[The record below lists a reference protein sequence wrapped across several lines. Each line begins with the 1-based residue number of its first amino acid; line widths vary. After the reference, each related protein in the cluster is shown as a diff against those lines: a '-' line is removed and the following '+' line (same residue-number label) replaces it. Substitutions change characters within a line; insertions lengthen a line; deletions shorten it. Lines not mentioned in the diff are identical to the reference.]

1 MTETYLRLRKE
12 IPNLKLVL
20 VPRHVER
27 AADIVEMLKRLG
39 VRFSR
44 RSSGGEAAEP
54 ADVLLADTTGE
65 MLKLMNGADLVIMGK
80 SLAGHDEGHNLIEPA
95 LLSKPIVTGH
105 VLRNFRFILK
115 VLLQENA
122 VATVTGDGELYE
134 QLRKLLTDEKM
145 RVELGK
151 RAGQVI
157 RRHAGAADRT
167 IAALEKLLENPSK
180 H

>member
-95 LLSKPIVTGH
+95 LLSKPIGDRSRAAEFPFYPEGAAAGERSGDRHRRRRT
-105 VLRNFRFILK
+105 LRTAA
-115 VLLQENA
+115 E
-122 VATVTGDGELYE
+122 
-134 QLRKLLTDEKM
+134 
-145 RVELGK
+145 
-151 RAGQVI
+151 
-157 RRHAGAADRT
+157 AADRRED
-167 IAALEKLLENPSK
+167 ARGAR
-180 H
+180 